1 MPSNAP
7 DLNFGP
13 SERYLPGKKL
23 VEGDVLTINIL
34 SIEKDEVDTDFGSK
48 LEFHINVLS
57 SSTDVVSP
65 GKYTWRTIAAAPR
78 KVHEYWLGY
87 YNSQDAGQLLKDF
100 SHWVWELTVVE
111 NGVRMETLNSGSSQS
126 EDTTK
131 HGTPAPG
138 NTTAGVGEPDEPPRD

>member
-57 SSTDVVSP
+57 SSTEVVNP

-100 SHWVWELTVVE
+100 SHWVWKLTVVE
-111 NGVRMETLNSGSSQS
+111 NGVSLKTLNSNSDQNEPG
-126 EDTTK
+126 TK
-131 HGTPAPG
+131 RGTHVAEHGA
-138 NTTAGVGEPDEPPRD
+138 ASDGEA

>member
-1 MPSNAP
+1 MSSEIP

-23 VEGDVLTINIL
+23 VEGDVLKINIL

-57 SSTDVVSP
+57 SSSEAVSP

-78 KVHEYWLGY
+78 KVHEYWMNRSG
-87 YNSQDAGQLLKDF
+87 SQNRELLLEDF
-100 SHWVWELTVVE
+100 SHWVWKLTVVE
-111 NGVRMETLNSGSSQS
+111 NGVSLKTLNSNSDQIGS
-126 EDTTK
+126 TTTPGSHVPS
-131 HGTPAPG
+131 HGA
-138 NTTAGVGEPDEPPRD
+138 AGAGE

>member
-23 VEGDVLTINIL
+23 LEGDVLKINIL
-34 SIEKDEVDTDFGSK
+34 DFESEEVDTDYGSK

-65 GKYTWRTIAAAPR
+65 GKYTWRTVAAAAR
-78 KVHEYWLGY
+78 KVHAYLSGEV
-87 YNSQDAGQLLKDF
+87 SEHAAT
-100 SHWVWELTVVE
+100 WVWQLTVVE
-111 NGVRMETLNSGSSQS
+111 NGVSLKTLNSDPDPN
-126 EDTTK
+126 EDITK
-131 HGTPAPG
+131 HGTLGPG
-138 NTTAGVGEPDEPPRD
+138 NTTAGDGEA

>member
-1 MPSNAP
+1 MSSETPK
-7 DLNFGP
+7 LNFGP

-57 SSTDVVSP
+57 SSTEAVSP

-100 SHWVWELTVVE
+100 SHWVWKLTVVE
-111 NGVRMETLNSGSSQS
+111 NGVSLKTLNADSDQS

-138 NTTAGVGEPDEPPRD
+138 NTTAGDGKA

>member
-57 SSTDVVSP
+57 SSTEVVSP
-65 GKYTWRTIAAAPR
+65 GKYTWRTVAFAAR
-78 KVHEYWLGY
+78 KVHAYLSGIDSEYAA
-87 YNSQDAGQLLKDF
+87 N
-100 SHWVWELTVVE
+100 WVWQLTVME
-111 NGVRMETLNSGSSQS
+111 NGVSLKTLNSNSDQS
-126 EDTTK
+126 DGTTK

-138 NTTAGVGEPDEPPRD
+138 NTTAGDGEA

>member
-23 VEGDVLTINIL
+23 LEGDVLKINIL

-65 GKYTWRTIAAAPR
+65 GKYTWRTVAAAAR
-78 KVHEYWLGY
+78 KAHAW
-87 YNSQDAGQLLKDF
+87 LKDTDAEKEGWP
-100 SHWVWELTVVE
+100 HWVWKLTVVE
-111 NGVRMETLNSGSSQS
+111 NGVNLQTLNSGSDQS
-126 EDTTK
+126 GSITT

-138 NTTAGVGEPDEPPRD
+138 NTTAGDGEA

>member
-34 SIEKDEVDTDFGSK
+34 EIEKDEVDTDYGSK
-48 LEFHINVLS
+48 LQFHINVLS
-57 SSTDVVSP
+57 SSTDAVLP

-78 KVHEYWLGY
+78 KIHAY
-87 YNSQDAGQLLKDF
+87 YYTDAEGSGEHFTDF
-100 SHWVWELTVVE
+100 AHWVWKLTVME
-111 NGVRMETLNSGSSQS
+111 NGVSLKTLNSSSDQSVSTTTPGSHVPG
-126 EDTTK
+126 
-131 HGTPAPG
+131 HGA
-138 NTTAGVGEPDEPPRD
+138 AGAGE

>member
-23 VEGDVLTINIL
+23 LEGDVLKINIL
-34 SIEKDEVDTDFGSK
+34 DFEPEEVDTDFGSK

-57 SSTDVVSP
+57 SSTEVVSP
-65 GKYTWRTIAAAPR
+65 GKYTWRTVAKAAR
-78 KVHEYWLGY
+78 KAHAYLSGEVSE
-87 YNSQDAGQLLKDF
+87 DAAN
-100 SHWVWELTVVE
+100 WVWQFTVME
-111 NGVRMETLNSGSSQS
+111 NGVSLKTLNSGSDQNES
-126 EDTTK
+126 TTT

-138 NTTAGVGEPDEPPRD
+138 NTTAGDGKV

>member
-13 SERYLPGKKL
+13 SQRYLPGKKL
-23 VEGDVLTINIL
+23 LEGDVLTINIL

-48 LEFHINVLS
+48 LEFNINVLS

-100 SHWVWELTVVE
+100 SHWVWKLTVVE
-111 NGVRMETLNSGSSQS
+111 NGVSLKTLNSSSDQS
-126 EDTTK
+126 EGTTTPGSHVPD
-131 HGTPAPG
+131 HGAPG
-138 NTTAGVGEPDEPPRD
+138 AGE

>member
-57 SSTDVVSP
+57 SSTDAVLP
-65 GKYTWRTIAAAPR
+65 GKYTWRTTAAAPR
-78 KVHEYWLGY
+78 KVHAYLTGEGDVVGAP
-87 YNSQDAGQLLKDF
+87 S
-100 SHWVWELTVVE
+100 WVWKLTVME
-111 NGVRMETLNSGSSQS
+111 NGVRMETLNSNPDQS
-126 EDTTK
+126 ESTTK

-138 NTTAGVGEPDEPPRD
+138 NTTAGDGEA

>member
-34 SIEKDEVDTDFGSK
+34 SLEKDEVDTDFGSK

-57 SSTDVVSP
+57 SSSDAVSP
-65 GKYTWRTIAAAPR
+65 GKYTWRTVAKAAR
-78 KVHEYWLGY
+78 DVHTYWLTHIG
-87 YNSQDAGQLLKDF
+87 DERPGLLMTEF
-100 SHWVWELTVVE
+100 THWVWQLTVME
-111 NGVRMETLNSGSSQS
+111 NGVSLKTLNSNSDPS

-131 HGTPAPG
+131 HGTHVPG
-138 NTTAGVGEPDEPPRD
+138 HGAAGAGDHVL

>member
-13 SERYLPGKKL
+13 SQRYLPGKKL
-23 VEGDVLTINIL
+23 LEGDVLTMNIL

-48 LEFHINVLS
+48 LEFNINILS
-57 SSTDVVSP
+57 SSSDVVSP
-65 GKYTWRTIAAAPR
+65 GKYTWRTVAAAPR
-78 KVHEYWLGY
+78 RVHEYWLGY

-100 SHWVWELTVVE
+100 SHWVWELTVME
-111 NGVRMETLNSGSSQS
+111 NGVSLKTLNSNSDQNES
-126 EDTTK
+126 TTT

-138 NTTAGVGEPDEPPRD
+138 NSTVGAGE

>member
-23 VEGDVLTINIL
+23 VEGDVLKINIL
-34 SIEKDEVDTDFGSK
+34 DFEIEEVDTDFGSK
-48 LEFHINVLS
+48 LQFHINVLS

-65 GKYTWRTIAAAPR
+65 GVYTWRTVASAAR
-78 KVHEYWLGY
+78 KVHAYLTGEGDVVGAP
-87 YNSQDAGQLLKDF
+87 S
-100 SHWVWELTVVE
+100 WVWKLTVME
-111 NGVRMETLNSGSSQS
+111 NGVRMETLNSDPVQS
-126 EDTTK
+126 ESTTT

-138 NTTAGVGEPDEPPRD
+138 NSTAGAGDHVL

>member
-23 VEGDVLTINIL
+23 LEGDVLKINIL
-34 SIEKDEVDTDFGSK
+34 DFEPEEVDTDFGSK

-65 GKYTWRTIAAAPR
+65 GKYTWRTVARAAR
-78 KVHEYWLGY
+78 KVHAYLSGEV
-87 YNSQDAGQLLKDF
+87 SEDAAN
-100 SHWVWELTVVE
+100 WVWQFTVME
-111 NGVRMETLNSGSSQS
+111 NGVSLKTLNSDSNQN
-126 EDTTK
+126 EDITR

-138 NTTAGVGEPDEPPRD
+138 NTTAGAGDHVL